1 MTLFKSA
8 ATSACLR
15 TGIAHANLP
24 QGEGVSETSIAER
37 DMVRPSGDLRTGGRL
52 KLLSG
57 WCGRSGCALA
67 LAAALPS
74 CVAGQDKDPPT
85 HSASMAGGND
95 QRPTLA
101 RGQAVSELDEAIWH
115 VFQAKNGDYWFGS
128 QDRGVYRYDGKT
140 LVNFTTKDGLAGDRL
155 GLGGFQEDQA
165 GNIYIASDGI
175 SKFDG
180 HAFTTLRVSAESAAT
195 DWELRPDDL
204 WFAGPQ
210 DSGVVYR
217 YDGEALHRLALPG
230 TKAGDE
236 HDGRMSRSRLPN
248 AKYSPYDVY
257 TIFKD
262 SKGNVW
268 FGTAML
274 GACRYDGESFAWLPE
289 DELRNG
295 SFGTRSISED
305 KDGNF
310 WFCEPLHRYSVDLSD
325 PARPSFKR
333 DDGIR
338 DPKDPNKALFG
349 GIMSSARDSSGA
361 LWVATYGQGVWR
373 HDGTNATH
381 YPVKDDGKD
390 IHLFSIHKD
399 NQGVMWLGTQT
410 NGAYRFNGR
419 SFEKFRP

>member
-1 MTLFKSA
+1 
-8 ATSACLR
+8 
-15 TGIAHANLP
+15 
-24 QGEGVSETSIAER
+24 
-37 DMVRPSGDLRTGGRL
+37 MVRLSSELRTGGRL
-52 KLLSG
+52 QILAG
-57 WCGRSGCALA
+57 WCGRAGSALA
-67 LAAALPS
+67 LAAALS
-74 CVAGQDKDPPT
+74 SGVAGQDKDPPAQ
-85 HSASMAGGND
+85 SAPKAGGID
-95 QRPTLA
+95 QMPTVA
-101 RGQAVSELDEAIWH
+101 KGQIVSELDKAIWH

-128 QDRGVYRYDGKT
+128 QDRGVYRYNGKT
-140 LVNFTTKDGLAGDRL
+140 LVNFTTKDGLAGNRL
-155 GLGGFQEDQA
+155 GLGGFQEDKA
-165 GNIYIASDGI
+165 GNIYIAGDGI

-195 DWELRPDDL
+195 DWKLGPDDL

-217 YDGEALHRLALPG
+217 YVGRALHALAFPR

-236 HDGRMSRSRLPN
+236 HSGRMSRSSFPD

-274 GACRYDGESFAWLPE
+274 GACRYDGKSFAWLPE
-289 DELRNG
+289 EELRNG

-305 KDGNF
+305 KDGRF
-310 WFCEPLHRYSVDLSD
+310 WFCESLHRYSVDLSD
-325 PARPSFKR
+325 PAGPSFKR
-333 DDGIR
+333 ENGIR
-338 DPKDPNKALFG
+338 DPEDLNSGRFG
-349 GIMSSARDSSGA
+349 GIMSSAKDSSGA

-373 HDGTNATH
+373 HDGESATH

-390 IHLFSIHKD
+390 INLFSIHKD
-399 NQGVMWLGTQT
+399 NQGVMWLGTQA
-410 NGAYRFNGR
+410 NGAYRFSGK